1 MNANPLFTAVLASAL
16 AVGGAFS
23 VHATPPA
30 HRYGEPAEQSD
41 VTRTIVIT
49 PDTQYVNVRGGEK
62 VKFVVGNKSFA
73 WDFSTAQYA
82 SPFELNQIAPPGLL
96 DHRVL
101 TYLAPN
107 PNYAGSSVSANFG
120 GSAHQGGTHGTSH
133 GGHHG

>member
-1 MNANPLFTAVLASAL
+1 MNTKPLFTAILASAL
-16 AVGGAFS
+16 AVGGAFPVHAAPS
-23 VHATPPA
+23 VH
-30 HRYGEPAEQSD
+30 RFGEPAELSD

-49 PDTQYVNVRGGEK
+49 PDTRSVNVTGGEK

-96 DHRVL
+96 DHKVW

-107 PNYAGSSVSANFG
+107 PNYTGSGASASLG
-120 GSAHQGGTHGTSH
+120 GPSHH
-133 GGHHG
+133 GGMHEASRDGRHA